1 MSRPLARSSRS
12 GYVPRKATSASA
24 QFDFP
29 PRAGGGQFR
38 HGPTW
43 RTDPRPAGTGSQ
55 DERFRRVL
63 TNGQAQRRLRVVV
76 QSPDPLL
83 RESIANLLRGHP
95 QVDVVLL
102 AADGT
107 ELAAMAE
114 ARQCGH
120 ACCRPDAVVVD
131 TPLTARELDVLRLL
145 SLGRR
150 CTQVGEQLG
159 VSARTVENH
168 KRRIFAK
175 LDVHGETQAVAEAL
189 RRGLLRQPASSR
201 PARLTARESEI
212 INLAAAGNS
221 VKQTA
226 RALNI
231 SVKTVESIQSHL
243 FRKLG
248 VNSRTG
254 AVAAVYGREDP
265 RPAQT
270 LRAGAGTQPT

>member
-1 MSRPLARSSRS
+1 MAHR
-12 GYVPRKATSASA
+12 SAS
-24 QFDFP
+24 
-29 PRAGGGQFR
+29 G
-38 HGPTW
+38 
-43 RTDPRPAGTGSQ
+43 GTGSQ

-63 TNGQAQRRLRVVV
+63 KNGHPERRLRVIV

-83 RESIANLLRGHP
+83 GELIADLLRGHLR
-95 QVDVVLL
+95 VGVVLL
-102 AADGT
+102 AADGAQPAT
-107 ELAAMAE
+107 

-120 ACCRPDAVVVD
+120 ECCVPDAVVVD

-150 CTQVGEQLG
+150 STEVGTLLG

-175 LDVHGETQAVAEAL
+175 LDVHGETQAVAEGI
-189 RRGLLRQPASSR
+189 RRGLLRQPPPAR
-201 PARLTARESEI
+201 HARLTARESEI
-212 INLAAAGNS
+212 ISLAAAGNS

-231 SVKTVESIQSHL
+231 SVKTVESIQSQL

-248 VNSRTG
+248 VSSRTG
-254 AVAAVYGREDP
+254 AVAAVYGRDDA
-265 RPAQT
+265 RPAPSAAIARSTQT
-270 LRAGAGTQPT
+270 T

>member
-1 MSRPLARSSRS
+1 MAHR
-12 GYVPRKATSASA
+12 SAS
-24 QFDFP
+24 
-29 PRAGGGQFR
+29 G
-38 HGPTW
+38 
-43 RTDPRPAGTGSQ
+43 GTGSQ

-63 TNGQAQRRLRVVV
+63 KTWHPERRLRVIV
-76 QSPDPLL
+76 QSPDPLS
-83 RESIANLLRGHP
+83 RELIAGLLRGHP
-95 QVDVVLL
+95 RVGVVLL
-102 AADGT
+102 AAD
-107 ELAAMAE
+107 EAQQAADL
-114 ARQCGH
+114 RCDH
-120 ACCRPDAVVVD
+120 ACCLPDAVVVD

-150 CTQVGEQLG
+150 STEVGELLG

-175 LDVHGETQAVAEAL
+175 LDVHGETQAVAEGI
-189 RRGLLRQPASSR
+189 RRGLLRRQPASR

-212 INLAAAGNS
+212 ISLAAAGSS

-248 VNSRTG
+248 VSSRTG
-254 AVAAVYGREDP
+254 AVAAVYGRDDA
-265 RPAQT
+265 RPA
-270 LRAGAGTQPT
+270 RSAGAGGPTQTT